1 MAKQQVSKPAIYQHI
16 FMNSRAER
24 VMRGFARYEHIYRN
38 SDIFHKVHEKLQKKE
53 YKNSAEFVSDVESAI
68 RSAMG
73 SNRLEGAFTDH
84 AIKMF
89 HKECRRQMLFSGCD
103 WADEVMRLRNRIER
117 LTLEAPPQ
125 VARHAGELV
134 ANIALKRPET
144 LVKDMEA
151 FIEAQKK
158 LTDERDHKAMI
169 KIILE
174 MEPERKRDSLDEM
187 SMSIDLTKL
196 RLATFM
202 KLKGYVKKALARQN
216 LDF

>member
-1 MAKQQVSKPAIYQHI
+1 
-16 FMNSRAER
+16 
-24 VMRGFARYEHIYRN
+24 MRGFARYEHIYRN

-68 RSAMG
+68 RSAGG
-73 SNRLEGAFTDH
+73 SNGLENAFADH

-89 HKECRRQMLFSGCD
+89 HKECRRQMFFSACD
-103 WADEVMRLRNRIER
+103 WADEVMRLRNRIEN

-125 VARHAGELV
+125 VARYAGELV
-134 ANIALKRPET
+134 ANIALKKPET

-158 LTDERDHKAMI
+158 LTDEKDHKAMI
-169 KIILE
+169 KIVLE
-174 MEPERKRDSLDEM
+174 MEPERKRDSLDDM

-202 KLKGYVKKALARQN
+202 KLKSYVKKALARQN